1 MAWQCHSIPPEIEQI
16 KVHNTLCTPMIS
28 GDILYFNIVK
38 LLECG
43 HGYGAQIG
51 MWLHKI
57 FDFHNVTRHDTKY
70 KNFLIEKFPKSK
82 HVISTGKL
90 YCDQESIYCPNIPTF
105 ITILTWVQGNKLIVL
120 KNMNNRRSTL
130 YLQSKLN
137 YFRFIIFPIPY
148 VATWT
153 LFSGGLWSF

>member
-1 MAWQCHSIPPEIEQI
+1 MR
-16 KVHNTLCTPMIS
+16 
-28 GDILYFNIVK
+28 
-38 LLECG
+38 
-43 HGYGAQIG
+43 
-51 MWLHKI
+51 LHKI

-130 YLQSKLN
+130 YLIPTIKAELFQIHYFSYSLCGNLN
-137 YFRFIIFPIPY
+137 IIFRWAMKFLIRGY
-148 VATWT
+148 KI
-153 LFSGGLWSF
+153 S